1 MEKIPLMPVIHQL
14 HREWSDYM
22 KKTSARLGIPDNYCR
37 IIMHLD
43 RSPAPVRRICR
54 ADAQNLP
61 AISQTVKEMLRDGYI
76 TKQTDETDQRYSKL
90 YLTESGKALAS
101 AVADTIHGA
110 DRKITEYLTPEK
122 EEETTAL
129 LLGLIDEIRKGT
141 I

>member
-1 MEKIPLMPVIHQL
+1 MPLMPVIHQL

-43 RSPAPVRRICR
+43 RFPGSSQKDLSELTHKTYA
-54 ADAQNLP
+54 

-90 YLTESGKALAS
+90 YLTESGKSLAS

-122 EEETTAL
+122 EEETTVL
-129 LLGLIDEIRKGT
+129 LLGLIDEIRKGA